1 MDSLYA
7 GHPGVS
13 FVLKA
18 AFQSY
23 ADMVTA
29 FKQGPAYT
37 GVWYNEYCILDTP
50 NKNDKDNGKIY
61 QRGLNYQDAKTGG
74 AIYIGQIVGPSSGTP
89 YMALDTIDAVK
100 KESTKKLEK
109 YEYRRYPVGKDGQ
122 GNYITSDGSDGKQL
136 ATFGFDKN
144 IESGLVPGKYE
155 ENGQVKYNDQLKY
168 TWVNIRK
175 DNADSDSWFYVGMQN
190 VYTVID
196 YSIHQTSPYDNQ
208 GNILTDA
215 SEITRIDTK
224 EHPYYEKWDLGL
236 PKGVKG
242 DTLRNLRVITPTAGN
257 KNQIYAADAIIVDKD
272 SGLTTLGAPGYT
284 GIDDDIAGK
293 RTILVFDYYV
303 YDKKRNPQPVMIYLG
318 DFNYIDSVKVADDGT
333 LTIGYTH
340 NDDTVF
346 SKKIKWVTGVSLTGG
361 DGSAGGHFTVT
372 YNNGTRPF
380 ETDITWIKDIQ
391 IDKSNGTVT
400 YTYAG
405 TNNGKIPNN
414 GKVVVPNLVKW
425 VKSTNLDASNGH
437 FEMVFND
444 DSRYDNTLT
453 WVKDITINED
463 NGDITFNRTTGDK
476 MSNAKLK
483 LLTKAET
490 SATGVITLHFN
501 TGERI
506 TVKNLNAE
514 TDYHIKVIEDVK
526 LNTGILED
534 KHIQVRYNTNSAERP
549 YTSIGDPINY
559 IYDMVVRPED
569 WHLFVLY
576 SDPTHRAKGTD
587 LNEGKDTN
595 GVSWISNDAV
605 RAFSPSTPNHGS
617 EVYWR
622 DMGTIKDQHGIL
634 IGFNVSYEDVQNSD
648 KKDII
653 AYLNDKYPTGLTG
666 EQNMPGGAATKQK
679 IITYNPNRI
688 GSDKQDKE
696 FYAFDYNVNTW
707 YYLGTIADTGTRDIK
722 ILHDSILDSDQW
734 KNLSTQGVLFRK
746 SSIPYRETAIPNYW
760 AIDYRG

>member
-1 MDSLYA
+1 MDSLYG
-7 GHPGVS
+7 GHPGNS
-13 FVLKA
+13 FVISS
-18 AFQSY
+18 AFSSY
-23 ADMVTA
+23 NDMVTA

-37 GVWYNEYCILDTP
+37 AVWYNEYAILDTP

-61 QRGLNYQDAKTGG
+61 QRGLNYQDAETGG
-74 AIYIGQIVGPSSGTP
+74 AIYIAQVVGPSSGTP
-89 YMALDTIDAVK
+89 YMSLDTIESVT

-109 YEYRRYPVGKDGQ
+109 DEYRRYPVGKDSQ
-122 GNYITSDGSDGKQL
+122 GRFITSDGSDGKKL

-155 ENGQVKYNDQLKY
+155 ENGQIKYNDQLKY
-168 TWVNIRK
+168 TWVNLRK
-175 DNADSDSWFYVGMQN
+175 DNADSDSWFYIGMQN

-196 YSIHQTSPYDNQ
+196 YSIHQTSPYDEQ
-208 GNILTDA
+208 GNIKTDA

-224 EHPYYEKWDLGL
+224 DHPYYEKWDLGL

-257 KNQIYAADAIIVDKD
+257 KNQIYAADAIIIDQKT
-272 SGLTTLGAPGYT
+272 GLTTLGAPGYT

-318 DFNYIDSVKVADDGT
+318 DYNNIDKVQVADDGT
-333 LTIGYTH
+333 LTLGYTH

-346 SKKIKWVTGVSLTGG
+346 SKRIQWVNSVSLTGG
-361 DGSAGGHFTVT
+361 DGSAGGHFTVN
-372 YNNGTRPF
+372 YNNGAKPF

-391 IDKSNGTVT
+391 INKTDGTVT

-405 TNNGKIPNN
+405 TNNGQIPAN
-414 GKVVVPNLVKW
+414 GKVIVPHLVKW
-425 VKSTNLDASNGH
+425 VKSANLDSSNGH

-444 DSRYDNTLT
+444 DSRYENTLT
-453 WVKDITINED
+453 WVKDITINEG
-463 NGDITFNRTTGDK
+463 NGDITFHQTTGDK
-476 MSNAKLK
+476 KSNARLK

-490 SATGVITLHFN
+490 SATGVIILHFN
-501 TGERI
+501 TGEKI

-534 KHIQVRYNTNSAERP
+534 KHIQIRYNTNSAEKP
-549 YTSIGDPINY
+549 YTAIGDPINY
-559 IYDMVVRPED
+559 IYDMVVRPAD

-576 SDPTHRAKGTD
+576 SDPAHRVKGSD
-587 LNEGKDTN
+587 LNGGKDKN
-595 GVSWISNDAV
+595 GVFWISNDAV
-605 RAFSPSTPNHGS
+605 RAFSPNTPNHGS

-634 IGFNVSYEDVQNSD
+634 IGFNVSHEDVQQSG
-648 KKDII
+648 KKDILE
-653 AYLNDKYPTGLTG
+653 YLNDKYPTGLTG

-679 IITYNPNRI
+679 IITYNPNPNT
-688 GSDKQDKE
+688 SDKQDKE
-696 FYAFDYNVNTW
+696 FYAFDYNVNKW

-722 ILHDSILDSDQW
+722 ILAESINNSDAW
-734 KNLSTQGVLFRK
+734 KNLSTQGVLVRK
-746 SSIPYRETAIPNYW
+746 ASMPCKETPMPNYW
-760 AIDYRG
+760 AIDYGA